1 MRPGAPGSRT
11 TRLELFYDLVF
22 VFAFLS
28 FTTLAATELTPA
40 NLYRFLLVLA
50 LLWWSWTGFARMG
63 NALRA
68 DQGVLPLVGFVTV
81 AATFLLVLSAPGA
94 FQDRPGGLP
103 GPLVFAGSYFVIRVA
118 QLTILGWVERADPVR
133 RRRLLLRALVPTVAT
148 ALLVVAGTV
157 PTRLPPGPFAVGL
170 QLALWTLALLVEYVV
185 GLTLARHWWVV
196 VSAGHWAERHAL
208 MVLVALGESII
219 ALGLGPK
226 TGLPLTGPVTIAALL
241 GILIVAALWWA
252 YFDTLAFALEQ
263 ALHQARDRAARLRL
277 TRDVYT
283 FLHLPMIVGT
293 ILFALGLKDLLAEAA
308 APENPSWGLP
318 LGGFWVTVFYGGIGL
333 YLLSLAGCWWLALR
347 EVHRPLLATVVALA
361 AVAPLVAPIPELIAL
376 GVLAVLTVAG
386 VAWET
391 RSENGRRRRV
401 RELAIEEQL
410 AAEAEQSRW
419 RQRHL

>member
-1 MRPGAPGSRT
+1 MRAGAPGSRT

-28 FTTLAATELTPA
+28 VTTLTASELTPV

-63 NALRA
+63 NAIRA

-81 AATFLLVLSAPGA
+81 AATFLLVLSVPGA
-94 FQDRPGGLP
+94 FVDRPGGLP
-103 GPLVFAGSYFVIRVA
+103 GPLVFAGCYFVIRVA
-118 QLTILGWVERADPVR
+118 QLTVFGWVDRADPVR
-133 RRRLLLRALVPTVAT
+133 RQRFLLRASVPAVAT
-148 ALLVVAGTV
+148 ALLLVAGTV
-157 PTRLPPGPFAVGL
+157 PARLPQERFAVGL
-170 QLALWTLALLVEYVV
+170 QLALWTLAVLVEYVV
-185 GLTLARHWWVV
+185 GSTLARRWWVV

-226 TGLPLTGPVTIAALL
+226 RGLPLTGPVAVAALL
-241 GILIVAALWWA
+241 GILIVAALWWV

-263 ALHQARDRAARLRL
+263 ALHHARDQAARLRL
-277 TRDVYT
+277 ARAVYT
-283 FLHLPMIVGT
+283 FLHLPMVTGI
-293 ILFALGLKDLLAEAA
+293 ILYALGLKDLLTEVAD
-308 APENPSWGLP
+308 PPTPDWGWP
-318 LGGFWVTVFYGGIGL
+318 LGGFWGGVIFGGVAL
-333 YLLSLAGCWWLALR
+333 YLLSIAGCWWLTVG
-347 EVHRPLLATVVALA
+347 EVHLPLLVTVAALA
-361 AVAPLVAPIPELIAL
+361 AAGPFAFRIPEVVAL
-376 GVLAVLTVAG
+376 GVLWVLTGAG

-391 RSENGRRRRV
+391 RSEDGRRRRV
-401 RELAIEEQL
+401 RRLALEEQL